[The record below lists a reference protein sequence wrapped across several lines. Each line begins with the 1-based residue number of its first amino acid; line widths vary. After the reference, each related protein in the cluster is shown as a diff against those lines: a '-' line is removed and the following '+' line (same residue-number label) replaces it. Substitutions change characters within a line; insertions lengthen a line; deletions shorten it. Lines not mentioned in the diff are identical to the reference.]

1 VSKKED
7 DLEAAEM
14 LVALGEVLNIA
25 ASVAEL
31 QSTDESRAE
40 IYEVLDAVAAYYGV
54 ERIETVIE
62 HDGDSDIVVRYTN
75 DNDSEEESEEKKEFN
90 IKLVVDNTEP
100 KKFH

>member
-7 DLEAAEM
+7 DLEAAKM

-25 ASVAEL
+25 AGVAEL

-40 IYEVLDAVAAYYGV
+40 IYEILDTVAAYYGV
-54 ERIETVIE
+54 ERIETVIDL
-62 HDGDSDIVVRYTN
+62 DGDSDIMVRYAN
-75 DNDSEEESEEKKEFN
+75 DEDGEEKKESY
-90 IKLVVDNTEP
+90 IKLAVDNTDP

>member
-25 ASVAEL
+25 AGVAEL

-54 ERIETVIE
+54 ERIETVIDL
-62 HDGDSDIVVRYTN
+62 DGDSNIVVRYAN
-75 DNDSEEESEEKKEFN
+75 DDDSEEKKEFY
-90 IKLVVDNTEP
+90 IKLAVDNTDP

>member
-7 DLEAAEM
+7 ELEAAEM
-14 LVALGEVLNIA
+14 IVALGEVLNLA

-31 QSTDESRAE
+31 QTTDEARAE

-54 ERIETVIE
+54 ERIETVVDL
-62 HDGDSDIVVRYTN
+62 DGDSDIMVSYVN
-75 DNDSEEESEEKKEFN
+75 DENSEEEKESY
-90 IKLVVDNTEP
+90 IKLAVDNTDP

>member
-7 DLEAAEM
+7 ELEAAEM
-14 LVALGEVLNIA
+14 IVALGEVLNLA

-31 QSTDESRAE
+31 QTTDEARAE

-54 ERIETVIE
+54 ERIETVVDL
-62 HDGDSDIVVRYTN
+62 DGDSDIMVSYVN
-75 DNDSEEESEEKKEFN
+75 DDDGEEEKESY
-90 IKLVVDNTEP
+90 IKLAVDNTDP